1 MRKCFGIIL
10 VMALTS
16 GSYGYQAK
24 PPEKQKAP
32 PAMSPEEK
40 EMLKNRELLEN
51 LELLQNFE
59 QIQMFELLGGKKPD
73 KGKDK
78 PGAKPPAKASGK
90 PYES

>member
-1 MRKCFGIIL
+1 MQKCFGVL
-10 VMALTS
+10 LAMVLAAA
-16 GSYGYQAK
+16 GYSFQSK
-24 PPEKQKAP
+24 PPEKQKTP
-32 PAMSPEEK
+32 PPMSPEEK

-59 QIQMFELLGGKKPD
+59 QIQLFELLGGKKPE

-78 PGAKPPAKASGK
+78 PAAKPPAKGSGK